1 MAGFIEILR
10 SGAWVTRARMR
21 LVAGLLIAAGLLG
34 GAYLIGTSDGRND
47 RFGRPLGTDFSN
59 VYAAGTYVLEG
70 KAAAPFD
77 PQRQYAREQEIFGKD
92 TPIYGWHYPPFF
104 LGLAALLA
112 LMPYGLALA
121 LWQGATLALY
131 LIAIRAILACY
142 LPLKG
147 GGRSR
152 SDRVG
157 VIGDAGD
164 GSPPGALR
172 PPTSSFQGEVK
183 SGSLWL
189 LLALAFPAVL
199 INLGHGHNGFLTAA
213 LVGAALVALDR
224 RPMLAGVLFGCLAYK
239 PQFGLLIPLALAAG
253 GYWRSFIAAAVTVT
267 ILTAAVTAAFGLE
280 VWQAFL
286 ASTHFTRTVI
296 LEQGD
301 TGWHKIQSVFALVRM
316 WGGGIPLAY
325 ALQGAVTLFVAG
337 ALVWLWRGPARF
349 ALRAAALAIATI
361 LATPYSLDYDLMLL
375 APAIAFLAADGL
387 ARGFAP
393 YEKTLLALLWLV
405 PLFARSVAEA
415 TLIPLAVPLMLTAF
429 VFLLHRA
436 MVENSATQSGGVLKL
451 QA

>member
-59 VYAAGTYVLEG
+59 VYAAGSYVLEG

-104 LGLAALLA
+104 LVVAAFFA

-131 LIAIRAILACY
+131 LWAMRAVLACY

-164 GSPPGALR
+164 GSPPDSALR
-172 PPTSSFQGEVK
+172 AEPPSPFRGGIKEM
-183 SGSLWL
+183 WL
-189 LLALAFPAVL
+189 LLALAFPAVF

-213 LVGAALVALDR
+213 LMGAALVALDR

-253 GYWRSFIAAAVTVT
+253 GYWRSFIAAAVTV
-267 ILTAAVTAAFGLE
+267 LVLAAAVTAAFGLE

-301 TGWHKIQSVFALVRM
+301 TGWHKIQSLFALVRM
-316 WGGGIPLAY
+316 WGGSIPLAY
-325 ALQGAVTLFVAG
+325 ALQGALTLFAAG
-337 ALVWLWRGPARF
+337 ALVWLWRGRARF
-349 ALRAAALAIATI
+349 ALKAAALAIATV
-361 LATPYSLDYDLMLL
+361 LATPYALDYDLMLL

-387 ARGFAP
+387 ARGFGV

-415 TLIPLAVPLMLTAF
+415 TLIPLAVPLMLAAF
-429 VFLLHRA
+429 VFLLRRA
-436 MVENSATQSGGVLKL
+436 MVENSTAQGGGVLKL